1 MALNF
6 PSNKNTGDTHI
17 ENGITF
23 TWNGTVWK
31 RDGNQNVFSKI
42 AVSGQNNVVADGAT
56 DTLTLV
62 GTSGVSIT
70 TNSSTDTVTFSS
82 SGGSTPAIEVGTR
95 TSHFQTS
102 LESYQTAI
110 TVTINPTVSG
120 STLLVTAAGI
130 MAGYH
135 QSDYDDPTGATPACR
150 VYRGSTAIGQELIG
164 GGIGGAGNYTGYKK
178 DGFNLTFKDTN
189 NHGGNNVTY
198 YLKIRRYNTDE
209 HVHMRKGTTLTIQE
223 II

>member
-1 MALNF
+1 MAANF
-6 PSNKNTGDTHI
+6 PNSPSNGDEFTS
-17 ENGITF
+17 GGVTF
-23 TWNGTVWK
+23 TWDGSAWK
-31 RDGNQNVFSKI
+31 LN
-42 AVSGQNNVVADGAT
+42 
-56 DTLTLV
+56 
-62 GTSGVSIT
+62 
-70 TNSSTDTVTFSS
+70 SS
-82 SGGSTPAIEVGTR
+82 SGTKGDKGTTGSDGSDGDKGQKGATGSGGSTGSQGQKGEPGAGQTPAIEVGTR
-95 TSHFQTS
+95 TSNYQTS
-102 LESYQTAI
+102 SESYQTAI

-150 VYRGSTAIGQELIG
+150 VYRGSTAIGQELVG

-178 DGFNLTFKDTN
+178 DGFNLTFKDTY

-209 HVHMRKGTTLTIQE
+209 HVHMRKGTTLTVQE